1 MNLPN
6 KLTLARFIMTPIFL
20 ILMLVE
26 FPHHYLA
33 GLIVFIIASLTDY
46 FDGKIARRDGLI
58 TTFGKFLDPIAD
70 KMLTT
75 AAFLVFLQN
84 GTGYGIIWIVFIVLA
99 REFVVTSVRLISA
112 GSGKIIAANIWGKLK
127 TVMQM
132 IAIIATIF
140 FEYVISE
147 FIYGIELLP
156 VIIVEP
162 VRIVCS
168 ILLWIS
174 AILTFIAG
182 ITYVIDNKE
191 YINFNK

>member
-156 VIIVEP
+156 VMIVEP

>member
-46 FDGKIARRDGLI
+46 FDGKIARRDALI

-156 VIIVEP
+156 VMIVEP

>member
-33 GLIVFIIASLTDY
+33 GLIVFILASLTDY

-112 GSGKIIAANIWGKLK
+112 GSGKIIVANIWGKLK

-132 IAIIATIF
+132 VAIIATIF
-140 FEYVISE
+140 AEYVIGE
-147 FIYGIELLP
+147 FVYGIELLP
-156 VIIVEP
+156 IMIVEP
-162 VRIVCS
+162 VRIICS

-182 ITYVIDNKE
+182 ITYVVDNKE

>member
-33 GLIVFIIASLTDY
+33 GLIVFILASLTDY

-132 IAIIATIF
+132 VAIIATIF
-140 FEYVISE
+140 AEYVIGE
-147 FIYGIELLP
+147 FVYGIELLP
-156 VIIVEP
+156 IMIVEP
-162 VRIVCS
+162 VRIICS

-182 ITYVIDNKE
+182 ITYVVDNKE

>member
-127 TVMQM
+127 TAMQM

-156 VIIVEP
+156 VMIVEP